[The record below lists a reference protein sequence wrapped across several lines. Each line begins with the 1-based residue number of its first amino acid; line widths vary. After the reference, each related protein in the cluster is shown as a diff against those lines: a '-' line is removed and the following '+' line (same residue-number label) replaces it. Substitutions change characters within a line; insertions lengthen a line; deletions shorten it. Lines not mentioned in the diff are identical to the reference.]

1 MDSFIFLRDV
11 RLRAFHGVDPQE
23 TAVGGDFV
31 VNLRVG
37 YDFSRAMA
45 TDDVG
50 DTLSYADLYD
60 IVKRE
65 MGVPSK
71 LLEHV
76 AGRIAA
82 AVVEYCPAIRSVD
95 LTVTKVNPPMGADC
109 GGAGVEIH
117 LINDKTF

>member
-45 TDDVG
+45 TDDVS

-82 AVVEYCPAIRSVD
+82 AVVEYCSAIRSVD

>member
-65 MGVPSK
+65 MDVPSK

>member
-45 TDDVG
+45 TDDVC

-117 LINDKTF
+117 FNSRS

>member
-65 MGVPSK
+65 IGVPSK

>member
-45 TDDVG
+45 TDDVS